1 MLRSNLCDFSDPDI
15 VVKGTVTVTDPNNN
29 AYDKK
34 LAFKNNASFM
44 SCISK
49 INNTL
54 IDDTEDLD
62 IVMPMYNLLE
72 QSKNYS
78 VTTGSFWNYY
88 SDEPN
93 SGLDGAGNTISYS
106 IKHSKSF
113 DYKTSITGKLEGKNT
128 EKVAETVVP
137 LKYLSNFWR
146 SLDKPLINCEINLIL
161 TWSKNCVL
169 TRKQQELVII
179 ELIIQQMQHLK

>member
-72 QSKNYS
+72 
-78 VTTGSFWNYY
+78 
-88 SDEPN
+88 
-93 SGLDGAGNTISYS
+93 
-106 IKHSKSF
+106 
-113 DYKTSITGKLEGKNT
+113 
-128 EKVAETVVP
+128 
-137 LKYLSNFWR
+137 
-146 SLDKPLINCEINLIL
+146 
-161 TWSKNCVL
+161 
-169 TRKQQELVII
+169 
-179 ELIIQQMQHLK
+179 